1 MAINMYYIIMNPSSS
16 SGRGMHIWKQLEPVF
31 QERKI
36 PYRLMLSTHNGHIA
50 ELAAEVTSDERSVN
64 LIILGGDGTVN
75 EALQGIRDFSK
86 ANIGFI
92 PTGSG
97 NDLARDMRLGK
108 EPLKILNAILNKDMS
123 RRMDL
128 GKLSINSHADTSVK
142 KGGGATPDERFFVV
156 SSGIGFDAAVC
167 EEALSSRLKDV
178 LNKFKLGKLTYL
190 GIALKQ
196 LLTAKNVSC
205 DLYLDDKAPIH
216 LDRFL
221 FSAFMIHRYEGGGF
235 KFCPDADAGD
245 GLLDVCL
252 VGHLPKFVIFLAL
265 PTAFFGKHYLFPQ
278 IFHYRASQIEIKTSV
293 PLWVHTDGEV
303 YYKSDHI
310 CLSCEKEKVRFLA

>member
-1 MAINMYYIIMNPSSS
+1 MYYIIMNPSSS
-16 SGRGMHIWKQLEPVF
+16 SGRGMRIWKQLEPVF

-50 ELAAEVTSDERSVN
+50 ELAAEVTASEKSVN

-75 EALQGIRDFSK
+75 EALQGVRDFSK
-86 ANIGFI
+86 TNIGFI

-108 EPLKILNAILNKDMS
+108 DPLKTLESIMNKDIC
-123 RRMDL
+123 RKVDL
-128 GKLSINSHADTSVK
+128 GKLTVDSHADASVK
-142 KGGGATPDERFFVV
+142 KVGNGTPNERFFVV

-178 LNKFKLGKLTYL
+178 LNKLKLGKLTYL

-196 LLTAKNVSC
+196 LITAKNVSC
-205 DLYLDDKAPIH
+205 DLYLDDKDPIH

-245 GLLDVCL
+245 GLLDICL
-252 VGHLPKFVIFLAL
+252 VGHLPKPVIFLAL

-278 IFHYRASQIEIKTSV
+278 IFHYRASRIEIRTSV

-310 CLSCEKEKVRFLA
+310 YLSCEKQKACFLA

>member
-1 MAINMYYIIMNPSSS
+1 MNPSSR
-16 SGRGMHIWKQLEPVF
+16 SGRGLRIWKQLEPVL

-36 PYRLMLSTHNGHIA
+36 PYRLMLSTHNGHVA
-50 ELAAEVTSDERSVN
+50 KLAAEITSSAAPVN

-86 ANIGFI
+86 VNIGFI

-97 NDLARDMRLGK
+97 NDLARDMKLGK
-108 EPLKILNAILNKDMS
+108 DPLKILESILREDIS
-123 RRMDL
+123 RNVDL
-128 GKLSINSHADTSVK
+128 GKLTVNCQTGISVK
-142 KGGGATPDERFFVV
+142 KDGADAPDSRFFVV

-167 EEALSSRLKDV
+167 EEALSSHIKDL
-178 LNKFKLGKLTYL
+178 LNKLKLGRLTYL

-196 LLTAKNVSC
+196 LITAKNVSC

-252 VGHLPKFVIFLAL
+252 VGHLPKPVILLAL

-278 IFHYRASQIEIKTSV
+278 IFHYRASRIEIRTSA

-303 YYKSDHI
+303 HYRSDHI
-310 CLSCEKEKVRFLA
+310 YVSCERQRIHFLA

>member
-1 MAINMYYIIMNPSSS
+1 MYYIIMNPSSS
-16 SGRGMHIWKQLEPVF
+16 SGRGMRIWKQLEPVF

-36 PYRLMLSTHNGHIA
+36 PYRLLLSTHNGHIA
-50 ELAAEVTSDERSVN
+50 ELAAEITASESFVN

-75 EALQGIRDFSK
+75 EALQGVRDFSK

-108 EPLKILNAILNKDMS
+108 DPLKTLESILNKDIC
-123 RRMDL
+123 RKVDL
-128 GKLSINSHADTSVK
+128 GRLTVDSHRDASVK
-142 KGGGATPDERFFVV
+142 KGSNDTPNERFFVV

-178 LNKFKLGKLTYL
+178 LNKLKLGKLTYL

-196 LLTAKNVSC
+196 LITAKNVSC

-245 GLLDVCL
+245 GLLDICL
-252 VGHLPKFVIFLAL
+252 VGHLPKPVIFLAL

-278 IFHYRASQIEIKTSV
+278 IFHYRASRIEIKTSA

-303 YYKSDHI
+303 YYKSNHI
-310 CLSCEKEKVRFLA
+310 YLSCEKQKARFLA

>member
-1 MAINMYYIIMNPSSS
+1 MYYIIMNPSSS
-16 SGRGMHIWKQLEPVF
+16 SGRGMRIWKQLEPVF

-36 PYRLMLSTHNGHIA
+36 PYRLLLSTHNGHIA
-50 ELAAEVTSDERSVN
+50 ELAAEVTASERPVN

-108 EPLKILNAILNKDMS
+108 DPLKTLESILNKDIC
-123 RRMDL
+123 RKVDL
-128 GKLSINSHADTSVK
+128 GRLTVDSHRDASVK
-142 KGGGATPDERFFVV
+142 KGGNDTPNERFFVV

-178 LNKFKLGKLTYL
+178 LNKLKLGKLTYL

-196 LLTAKNVSC
+196 LITAKNVSC
-205 DLYLDDKAPIH
+205 DLYLDDKSPIH

-245 GLLDVCL
+245 GLLDICL
-252 VGHLPKFVIFLAL
+252 VGHLPKPVIFLAL

-278 IFHYRASQIEIKTSV
+278 IFHYRASRIEIKTSV

-310 CLSCEKEKVRFLA
+310 YLSCEKQKARFLA

>member
-1 MAINMYYIIMNPSSS
+1 MYYIIMNPSSK
-16 SGRGMHIWKQLEPVF
+16 SGQGPRIWKQLEPVF

-36 PYRLMLSTHNGHIA
+36 PYRLMLSTHNGHVA
-50 ELAAEVTSDERSVN
+50 ELAAEVTSAGTPVN

-75 EALQGIRDFSK
+75 EALQGIRDFSNV
-86 ANIGFI
+86 NIGFI

-108 EPLKILNAILNKDMS
+108 DPLKILESILREDIS
-123 RRMDL
+123 RKVDL
-128 GKLSINSHADTSVK
+128 GRLTVNNSTGTVMKKDGAD
-142 KGGGATPDERFFVV
+142 APDERFFVV

-178 LNKFKLGKLTYL
+178 LNKIKLGKLTYL

-196 LLTAKNVSC
+196 LIAAKHVSC
-205 DLYLDDKAPIH
+205 DLYLDDKAPVH
-216 LDRFL
+216 LNRFL

-245 GLLDVCL
+245 GLLDICL
-252 VGHLPKFVIFLAL
+252 VGHIPKPVILLAL

-278 IFHYRASQIEIKTSV
+278 IFHYRASRIEIRTSA

-303 YYKSDHI
+303 RYKADHI
-310 CLSCEKEKVRFLA
+310 CLSCEKQKARFLA